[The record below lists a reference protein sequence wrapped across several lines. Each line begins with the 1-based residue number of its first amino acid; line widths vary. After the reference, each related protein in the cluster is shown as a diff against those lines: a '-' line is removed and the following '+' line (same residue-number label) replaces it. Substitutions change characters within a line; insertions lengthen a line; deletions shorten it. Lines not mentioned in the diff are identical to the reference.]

1 MSLLLLINQKA
12 KILFWNFTN
21 ILKNYDCCLTR
32 LPGLGHG
39 DGGERALAVGVDG
52 LHHHLVLGV
61 LLQPPHQELEPRHLP
76 LVTVQVEKLERC
88 FEAKSKIISGTSLSF
103 LVEISLGRPFIFQP
117 LSKEIVS
124 SLKKCLALKF
134 EVFISHLPPR
144 PDKVRTIITRTPC
157 IRGCI

>member
-1 MSLLLLINQKA
+1 MA
-12 KILFWNFTN
+12 V
-21 ILKNYDCCLTR
+21 DC
-32 LPGLGHG
+32 
-39 DGGERALAVGVDG
+39 

-76 LVTVQVEKLERC
+76 LVAVQVEELERC

-124 SLKKCLALKF
+124 SLKKMFGF
-134 EVFISHLPPR
+134 EV
-144 PDKVRTIITRTPC
+144 
-157 IRGCI
+157 